1 VQPMNVAFGER
12 FSLVVPFKYLD
23 PATEA
28 EALTRHTGCT
38 AALAA
43 HLVAA
48 MGVLRSKV
56 DSGDVIDAPS
66 IRQMVAFIE
75 AAQVLPVAE
84 AWRSAIAARQPAE
97 SEAAL
102 AAVYGA
108 CIDEALVTR
117 ESAL

>member
-1 VQPMNVAFGER
+1 
-12 FSLVVPFKYLD
+12 
-23 PATEA
+23 
-28 EALTRHTGCT
+28 
-38 AALAA
+38 
-43 HLVAA
+43 

-56 DSGDVIDAPS
+56 DSGDIIDAPS

-75 AAQVLPVAE
+75 AARVLPVAE

-102 AAVYGA
+102 TAVYSA
-108 CIDEALVTR
+108 CIDEALVAR